1 MTGVI
6 PRAARAPVHPVYDRS
21 IATWLLLCSA
31 LVFVTVL
38 VGGITRLTHSGLSIV
53 EWKPLMGVIPPI
65 TEARWRD
72 AFGQYQRTPE
82 YQKVNR
88 GMSLEAFKD
97 IYWVEWVH
105 RLAGRLIGVVFFV
118 PFVYWWVRGRL
129 PPALMPR
136 LVGLF
141 ALGGLQGA
149 LGWYMVASGL
159 VDLPRV
165 SPYRLAAHLGLAAV
179 VFGGLFWTALD
190 LLRPRPAPA
199 PIPVSAGVRRLATA
213 VTALVLVVIVSGAFV
228 AGTRAG
234 FAFNTF
240 PLMGGRVIPE
250 GLFSERP
257 LWINPFENS
266 VMVQFDHRLLAGL
279 LGLLIGW
286 LWWQLSRP
294 WRVAA
299 TRAAAHL
306 LLGCLMLQ
314 VALGVAT
321 LLYVVPTPLAVLH
334 QGSAFVLLG
343 AAVLVRHRVRPGGR
357 STWAP
362 AGPATDIPRHMTAV
376 IPPDRDRRHA
386 LERQKATRPLTY

>member
-6 PRAARAPVHPVYDRS
+6 TGPARAPIPYDRS
-21 IATWLLLCSA
+21 LATWLLICSA
-31 LVFVTVL
+31 LVLVVVV

-53 EWKPLMGVIPPI
+53 EWKPVLGVIPPI
-65 TEARWRD
+65 TEASWRD
-72 AFGQYQRTPE
+72 AFEKYQLTPE

-88 GMSLEAFKD
+88 GMSIEAFKG

-105 RLAGRLIGVVFFV
+105 RLLGRLIGVVFLV
-118 PFVYWWVRGRL
+118 PFVYWRARGRV

-141 ALGGLQGA
+141 ILGGLQGA

-159 VDLPRV
+159 VDVPRV

-179 VFGGLFWTALD
+179 VFGGLVWTALD
-190 LLRPRPAPA
+190 LLRPQPAA
-199 PIPVSAGVRRLATA
+199 AIVPVSARVRRLATA
-213 VTALVLVVIVSGAFV
+213 VLALVLVVIVSGAFV

-250 GLFSERP
+250 GIFSARP
-257 LWINPFENS
+257 LWTNLFENIAT
-266 VMVQFDHRLLAGL
+266 VQFDHRLLAGL
-279 LGLLIGW
+279 LSLLIVV

-294 WRVAA
+294 SRPMA

-306 LLGCLMLQ
+306 LLGGLVLQ

-321 LLYVVPTPLAVLH
+321 LLYVVPTPLAVAH
-334 QGSAFVLLG
+334 QGSAFVLFGL
-343 AAVLVRHRVRPGGR
+343 ALLVRHRVRPVRR
-357 STWAP
+357 SAP
-362 AGPATDIPRHMTAV
+362 V
-376 IPPDRDRRHA
+376 S
-386 LERQKATRPLTY
+386 